1 MLPRRPSDW
10 EDGLAGFRGDVSA
23 GLWLVAQRFVVEI
36 IYGIQASE
44 SERKARFLLRLV
56 GNRNL
61 VVRGGDDACL
71 GGGRPGKAPA
81 CHEHRQ
87 ADRWPRSGFLV
98 NLA

>member
-56 GNRNL
+56 CNRNL
-61 VVRGGDDACL
+61 VVRGETMLASAAAAQVKRRHATSIVKLID
-71 GGGRPGKAPA
+71 GREAA
-81 CHEHRQ
+81 F
-87 ADRWPRSGFLV
+87 W
-98 NLA
+98 